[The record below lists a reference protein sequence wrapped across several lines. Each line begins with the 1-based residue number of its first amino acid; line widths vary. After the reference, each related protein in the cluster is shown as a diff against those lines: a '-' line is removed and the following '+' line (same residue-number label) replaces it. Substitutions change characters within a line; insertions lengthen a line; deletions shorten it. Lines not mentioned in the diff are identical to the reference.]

1 MADSP
6 HSSSTLPNGLQE
18 FLPLS
23 GIGGPD
29 RYGRAWF
36 RFSRN
41 PVAVLGLVMIVL
53 VVFAALAAP
62 WLAPYPQHVGSYV
75 NFLQRHNP
83 PSMAHWM
90 GTDNVGRDIFTRV
103 IYGYRVA
110 LLLVVG
116 VLGISVPIGVALGIL
131 AAYFGGLTEKII
143 MNLNDM
149 LLAVPPLVL
158 ALAIAAVLE
167 PTLYNAMLAISFLW
181 WNWHCRLVYR
191 LAKSIVTEDYI
202 EAAKLSGASHWHI
215 ISREILPNCIAAI
228 TVKTTLDAG
237 FVILFGATL
246 SFLGLG
252 VQPPTPD
259 LGTMVSAGA
268 NYLPEYWWESMLPGL
283 AILFAILG
291 FNLLGDGLRDF
302 FDVEA

>member
-1 MADSP
+1 MDRSSS
-6 HSSSTLPNGLQE
+6 SSSTLPNGAQE
-18 FLPLS
+18 FLPRS
-23 GIGGPD
+23 AASEAG
-29 RYGRAWF
+29 RYARAWF

-41 PVAVLGLVMIVL
+41 PVAVIGLLMIVL
-53 VVFAALAAP
+53 VLVAALAAP
-62 WLAPYPQHVGSYV
+62 WIVPYPEQIGSYV
-75 NFLQRHNP
+75 NFMQRHKP
-83 PSMAHWM
+83 PSLAHWM
-90 GTDNVGRDIFTRV
+90 GTDNIGRDIFTRV

-116 VLGISVPIGVALGIL
+116 VLGISVPIGVVLGII
-131 AAYFGGLTEKII
+131 AAYFGGVTEQII
-143 MNLNDM
+143 MRLNDM

-158 ALAIAAVLE
+158 ALAVSAVLE
-167 PTLYNAMLAISFLW
+167 PNLVNAMFAISFLW

-202 EAAKLSGASHWHI
+202 EAAKLAGASHWHI
-215 ISREILPNCIAAI
+215 ISREILPNCLAAI

-268 NYLPEYWWESMLPGL
+268 NYLPEFWWESMMPGM

-302 FDVEA
+302 FDVEG